1 MPSRWQSSRRRDLA
15 RWAEAFTHAWQTRDP
30 DNMHP
35 VALHLATQTR
45 YYHVAL
51 GRQGGTS
58 RAEATAMWPGVRDWI
73 QRKVPTDPVA

>member
-1 MPSRWQSSRRRDLA
+1 MPPRWQSSRRRELA

-35 VALHLATQTR
+35 VAL
-45 YYHVAL
+45 

-58 RAEATAMWPGVRDWI
+58 RAEAIAMWPGVRDWI
-73 QRKVPTDPVA
+73 QRKVATDPVAQSHADG